1 MDDLTWLD
9 IKSLLSSPYIYCSG
23 SSAAIGKRSWW
34 VQFNFYLNSMLH
46 DRYVLPLWTNIT
58 YLSDCVRGSQRVFL
72 FENTF
77 ALQSSPNSNQ
87 WSLSGLDWAPTLRY
101 LRTKVFQ
108 QILFPRVI
116 LFIHIKSF
124 VFILTSLSFLWGHC
138 IVAIEVIWTKSNKT
152 TTFFRETIPYV
163 NWTPYQKLR
172 QHQSLA

>member
-1 MDDLTWLD
+1 MTRYK
-9 IKSLLSSPYIYCSG
+9 KSAILSLYLLFRLVGCNREEKLVSP
-23 SSAAIGKRSWW
+23 
-34 VQFNFYLNSMLH
+34 VNFYLNSMLH

-58 YLSDCVRGSQRVFL
+58 CVSDCVRVSQRVFL

-108 QILFPRVI
+108 EILFPRVI
-116 LFIHIKSF
+116 LFINIKSF

-138 IVAIEVIWTKSNKT
+138 IVAIEVIWANSKRP
-152 TTFFRETIPYV
+152 TTFFVKP
-163 NWTPYQKLR
+163 
-172 QHQSLA
+172 SLM